1 LDGLASADRA
11 EGDGEVPR
19 YDARLAVAAHD
30 RDEGVRKVRSLTVRG
45 GIAGVAFSLLFGG
58 VFAHHVDSAGSTT
71 EHGQQQAQQHQS
83 KTSGKTSSSKT
94 STKTSSKS
102 KIVIP
107 GQPPKPAS
115 GSGQVTSGAS

>member
-11 EGDGEVPR
+11 EGYGEVPR

-30 RDEGVRKVRSLTVRG
+30 RDQGVRKVRSMTVRG

-58 VFAHHVDSAGSTT
+58 VFAHHVDSASTT
-71 EHGQQQAQQHQS
+71 TGHGQKQEQQQQHQS
-83 KTSGKTSSSKT
+83 KSGG
-94 STKTSSKS
+94 KTSSKS

-107 GQPPKPAS
+107 SQPPKPAS